1 MPVTKVYI
9 SRELPEKVIREVN
22 KKFQIYQRDSTIPMS
37 QSEAT
42 ESLEN
47 FDAIIPTLADDFGKQ
62 TFERAAGSIK
72 CKILANFGAGYNH
85 IDIEAAKNAGVVV
98 TNTPGAVTEATADI
112 AMTLILTTAR
122 RASEGERLVRSNQWT
137 GWQPTQMLGTKV
149 SGGTLGI
156 IGMGNI
162 GKAIAKRCQAGFGM
176 KVVFYNRSVVN
187 NPGVP
192 AIQLGSAKEVVKQAD
207 FVVIAVRG
215 GADSY
220 HLVSE
225 QLLREMNPNGIL
237 INISRG
243 DVVDESALIHA
254 LETKQ
259 IAGAGLD
266 VYEFEPKVPEE
277 LQKMENVVLLPHLGT
292 AILKVREDMG
302 LMAVE
307 NLVDFFRTGNPPN
320 RVI

>member
-1 MPVTKVYI
+1 MPVIKIYI
-9 SRELPEKVIREVN
+9 SRKLPEKVTRGVN
-22 KKFQIYQRDSTIPMS
+22 KKFQIYQRDSTKPMS

-62 TFERAAGSIK
+62 TFERAKSIK
-72 CKILANFGAGYNH
+72 CNILANFGAGYNH
-85 IDIEAAKNAGVVV
+85 IDIEAAKNAGIVV

-122 RASEGERLVRSNQWT
+122 RTSEGERLVRSNQWT

-162 GKAIAKRCQAGFGM
+162 GKAIAKRCHAGFGM
-176 KVVFYNRSVVN
+176 RVVFYNRSLVN

-192 AIQLGSAKEVVKQAD
+192 ATQLGSAKAVVKQAD

-215 GADSY
+215 GVDSH

-225 QLLREMNPNGIL
+225 QLLKEMNPNGIL

-302 LMAVE
+302 LMAVK